1 MLSPSSISRAYH
13 KTNKICCNSL
23 LDLVNIIKVVTS
35 KEELE
40 PVKLKF
46 HFKLIFFKKC
56 ISYHFIKEFEREFY
70 MTLLLSRQKI
80 LQG

>member
-1 MLSPSSISRAYH
+1 MDKSVLGLKNLDYFDVFYDYFLRAEP
-13 KTNKICCNSL
+13 
-23 LDLVNIIKVVTS
+23 IIKIVTS

-46 HFKLIFFKKC
+46 CFKLIFFKKC
-56 ISYHFIKEFEREFY
+56 ISYHFIKECEQEFY
-70 MTLLLSRQKI
+70 MTVLLSRQKI

>member
-1 MLSPSSISRAYH
+1 MDNSVLGLKNLDYFNVFYDYFFRA
-13 KTNKICCNSL
+13 KP
-23 LDLVNIIKVVTS
+23 IIKVVTS

-70 MTLLLSRQKI
+70 MTVLQSRQKI